1 MAEATFTEITYDA
14 NTGQT
19 IYSDV
24 DLSFKPHPVTGDIV
38 KTKNA
43 TVIKQSMRNIL
54 QTRQNERLGHPE
66 IGAGVQEL
74 LFEPM
79 NSITESRIVRKIAD
93 IITKAIVILLTINGF
108 LVLITSFAITVPA
121 PLSELS
127 MTEEHLNKI
136 ISMNDNNPIGPITC
150 SITCI

>member
-93 IITKAIVILLTINGF
+93 SLRILE
-108 LVLITSFAITVPA
+108 PR
-121 PLSELS
+121 
-127 MTEEHLNKI
+127 
-136 ISMNDNNPIGPITC
+136 
-150 SITCI
+150 

>member
-1 MAEATFTEITYDA
+1 MAEYTELNY
-14 NTGQT
+14 GSEET
-19 IYSDV
+19 IYQDI
-24 DLSFKPHPVTGDIV
+24 DLSFKPNAATGDLI

-43 TVIKQSMRNIL
+43 NVIKQSIRNIL

-93 IITKAIVILLTINGF
+93 SLRILEPRCIIKDIHVMGNPDRNEYRIR
-108 LVLITSFAITVPA
+108 
-121 PLSELS
+121 
-127 MTEEHLNKI
+127 I
-136 ISMNDNNPIGPITC
+136 IFTMK
-150 SITCI
+150 

>member
-14 NTGQT
+14 NAGQT

-93 IITKAIVILLTINGF
+93 SLRILEPRCIIKDIHVMGNPDRNEYRIRIIFTMLGQQ
-108 LVLITSFAITVPA
+108 TSETFETY
-121 PLSELS
+121 LYR
-127 MTEEHLNKI
+127 
-136 ISMNDNNPIGPITC
+136 
-150 SITCI
+150 